1 MKVWDEYGG
10 ENFAMP
16 ILMYDKNEALRGRCR
31 TVGDKQTMKRTTP
44 QMILAGLL
52 AGSLVMPAL
61 AQSSGSG
68 IEFQSP
74 QHRVA
79 AGTTVK
85 VKLLQDLNS
94 SDARIGDR
102 VRVQVA
108 GNDSS
113 GIPAGTI
120 FNGRVATARPATPKA
135 AGVLRINF
143 GTSNGSASSY
153 TASSSTATIQLVGTK
168 PTSDKSQYG
177 SIGAAA
183 GALLGF
189 SRKRKLG
196 DAIGGAILG
205 GAAGYGANQLQKKSA
220 SDVSLKRGDEISIKL
235 THPLTLRTQIVDS
248 Y

>member
-1 MKVWDEYGG
+1 MAA
-10 ENFAMP
+10 NIFAPP
-16 ILMYDKNEALRGRCR
+16 IVMYRKNGTPHGRR
-31 TVGDKQTMKRTTP
+31 LTVGDKQTMKRTTS
-44 QMILAGLL
+44 QTILAGLL
-52 AGSLVMPAL
+52 AGSMIMPAL
-61 AQSSGSG
+61 AQSSDSG

-74 QHRVA
+74 QHQIA

-85 VKLLQDLNS
+85 VKLLQDLS
-94 SDARIGDR
+94 SADAQTGDR

-108 GNDSS
+108 GDDNS
-113 GIPAGTI
+113 GIPTGAI
-120 FNGRVATARPATPKA
+120 FNGRVASVHPANPKA
-135 AGVLRINF
+135 AGVLRVNF
-143 GTSNGSASSY
+143 GSGSGSAY
-153 TASSSTATIQLVGTK
+153 AYNTASAGVATAQLVGTK

-196 DAIGGAILG
+196 DAIGGAVLG

-235 THPLTLRTQIVDS
+235 TRPLTLRTQIVNP

>member
-1 MKVWDEYGG
+1 
-10 ENFAMP
+10 
-16 ILMYDKNEALRGRCR
+16 
-31 TVGDKQTMKRTTP
+31 MKRTTS
-44 QMILAGLL
+44 QTLLAGLL
-52 AGSLVMPAL
+52 AGSLIVPAL
-61 AQSSGSG
+61 AQSSDSG

-74 QHRVA
+74 RHKIA

-85 VKLLQDLNS
+85 VKLLQDLS
-94 SDARIGDR
+94 SSSAQSGDP

-108 GNDSS
+108 GDDSS

-120 FNGRVATARPATPKA
+120 FNGHVATAKPATPKA
-135 AGVLRINF
+135 AGVLRVRF
-143 GTSNGSASSY
+143 GGSSGSAYAYS
-153 TASSSTATIQLVGTK
+153 TASSDTASALLMGTK
-168 PTSDKSQYG
+168 PVSDKSQDT
-177 SIGAAA
+177 SIGAGL

-196 DAIGGAILG
+196 DAIGGAVLG

-235 THPLTLRTQIVDS
+235 DRPLTLRTQIVNP